1 VVSVILTEAQR
12 IPTSGAR
19 AAEPV
24 PVAGFDLLAIPQLAR
39 DIPGG
44 PPGMNGGDSDTDLLL
59 FRRAAGQFMP
69 WATLPAPGGED
80 AEFFTIGDRSFLA
93 VASIRTGAGPYDF
106 ETASPIFEW
115 QGGRFVPFQDVP
127 TFAAKQWRHWEVD
140 GRHFLG
146 LAQGVIRPPG
156 HGGPA
161 GHAGAGEGG
170 AGEGGA
176 GEGGAGEGRA
186 ANRDSVVYEWTGE
199 SFTEFQRIPSRWAY
213 NWHAF
218 RAGGE
223 FFVAHAEHAGP
234 SVLYRWD
241 GARLTPHQTLAA
253 ESGRA
258 FATFP
263 GGDGDDGA
271 TVLVVAC
278 IAAPSR
284 VLRLEGKKFTE
295 TQVLD
300 GLGAREL
307 KVARCGGQ
315 TLLIRVNFILG
326 TPADPQPALDSQVY
340 AWDGGKLHE
349 VATFP
354 TCGGTDV
361 AVIPGE
367 DNDSVELIVT
377 NSLTPELRFA
387 AQTVRYELRAGAR

>member
-1 VVSVILTEAQR
+1 MPVILTEVQR
-12 IPTSGAR
+12 IPTWGAR
-19 AAEPV
+19 AVEPV
-24 PVAGFDLLAIPQLAR
+24 RVGGHDLLAIAQLAK

-59 FRRAAGQFMP
+59 LNRAGDGLAP

-80 AEFFTIGDRSFLA
+80 AEFFTIGSRSFLA
-93 VASIRTGAGPYDF
+93 VASIRTGAGPYNF
-106 ETASPIFEW
+106 EAMSRIFEW
-115 QGGRFVPFQDVP
+115 RGGRFVPFQDVP
-127 TFAAKQWRHWEVD
+127 TFAAKQWRHWEID

-146 LAQGVIRPPG
+146 LAQGVAAPG
-156 HGGPA
+156 VQD
-161 GHAGAGEGG
+161 
-170 AGEGGA
+170 
-176 GEGGAGEGRA
+176 
-186 ANRDSVVYEWTGE
+186 NRDSVVYEWTGE
-199 SFTEFQRIPSRWAY
+199 SFAEFQRIPSRWAY

-218 RAGGE
+218 QAGGK

-241 GARLTPHQTLAA
+241 GTRLQPWQTVAD

-258 FATFP
+258 FATFGD
-263 GGDGDDGA
+263 GGD
-271 TVLVVAC
+271 TYLVVAC
-278 IAAPSR
+278 IAAPTR
-284 VLRLEGKKFTE
+284 VLRLADGQFTQ

-307 KVARCGGQ
+307 AVARCAGR

-326 TPADPQPALDSQVY
+326 TPADPHPALDSQVY
-340 AWDGGKLHE
+340 EWDGGKLHE

-361 AVIPGE
+361 TVLSDGDGNA
-367 DNDSVELIVT
+367 DSVELVVT

-387 AQTVRYELRAGAR
+387 AETVRYELSAGAR

>member
-1 VVSVILTEAQR
+1 MPVTLTEVQR
-12 IPTSGAR
+12 IPTWGAR
-19 AAEPV
+19 AVEPLQV
-24 PVAGFDLLAIPQLAR
+24 GGHDLLAIPQLAK

-59 FRRAAGQFMP
+59 LNRAGGRFWT

-93 VASIRTGAGPYDF
+93 VASIRTGAGPYEF
-106 ETASPIFEW
+106 AARSTIFEW
-115 QGGRFVPFQDVP
+115 HDGTFAPFQEVP
-127 TFAAKQWRHWEVD
+127 TFAAKQWKHWQIGD
-140 GRHFLG
+140 RHFLG
-146 LAQGVIRPPG
+146 LAQGVVLPS
-156 HGGPA
+156 A
-161 GHAGAGEGG
+161 HAGQE
-170 AGEGGA
+170 
-176 GEGGAGEGRA
+176 
-186 ANRDSVVYEWTGE
+186 NQDSVVYEWTGE
-199 SFTEFQRIPSRWAY
+199 SFAEFQRIPSRWAY

-218 RAGGE
+218 QAGGE

-234 SVLYRWD
+234 SILYRWD
-241 GARLTPHQTLAA
+241 GTRLQPWQTLAA

-258 FATFP
+258 FATFAD
-263 GGDGDDGA
+263 GGE
-271 TVLVVAC
+271 TYLVVAC
-278 IAAPSR
+278 IAAPTR
-284 VLRLEGKKFTE
+284 VLRLTGGEFTQ

-307 KVARCGGQ
+307 AVARCAGR

-340 AWDGGKLHE
+340 EWDGGKLQE

-361 AVIPGE
+361 AVLSKDVAVPSDSEG
-367 DNDSVELIVT
+367 NADSVELVVT

-387 AQTVRYELRAGAR
+387 AETVRYELTAGAR

>member
-1 VVSVILTEAQR
+1 MPVTLTEVQR

-19 AAEPV
+19 AVEPV

-39 DIPGG
+39 DTTDG
-44 PPGMNGGDSDTDLLL
+44 PPGMNGGDRDTDLLML
-59 FRRAAGQFMP
+59 RRHGGQYVP
-69 WATLPAPGGED
+69 WAALPAPGGED
-80 AEFFTIGDRSFLA
+80 AEFFTIADRSFLA

-106 ETASPIFEW
+106 HATSQILEW
-115 QGGRFVPFQDVP
+115 RGGRFLPFQDVP
-127 TFAAKQWRHWEVD
+127 TFAAKQWKHWKAA

-146 LAQGVIRPPG
+146 LAQGALAPG
-156 HGGPA
+156 A
-161 GHAGAGEGG
+161 EGHQ
-170 AGEGGA
+170 
-176 GEGGAGEGRA
+176 
-186 ANRDSVVYEWTGE
+186 DSVVYEWTGE
-199 SFTEFQRIPSRWAY
+199 SFAEFQRIPSRWAY

-218 RAGGE
+218 PADGE
-223 FFVAHAEHAGP
+223 FFVAHADHAGP

-241 GARLTPHQTLAA
+241 GERLRPHQVLAEA
-253 ESGRA
+253 SGRA
-258 FATFP
+258 FADFQ
-263 GGDGDDGA
+263 GDDGA
-271 TVLVVAC
+271 TYLVVAC

-284 VLRLEGKKFTE
+284 VLCLQDGRFTE

-300 GLGAREL
+300 GLGAREV

-315 TLLIRVNFILG
+315 TLVIRINFILG

-340 AWDGGKLHE
+340 QWDGGKLHE

-361 AVIPGE
+361 AVIPHE
-367 DNDSVELIVT
+367 DDNAVELIVT